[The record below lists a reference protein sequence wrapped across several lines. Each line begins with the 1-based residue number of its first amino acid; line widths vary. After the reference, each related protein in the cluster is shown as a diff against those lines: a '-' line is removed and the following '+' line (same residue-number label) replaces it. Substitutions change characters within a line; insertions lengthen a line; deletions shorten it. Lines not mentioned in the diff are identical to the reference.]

1 MASGGD
7 ERDFQSRSFNPSVVL
22 STSDVRLPAE
32 DAEEFEDLNALRTA
46 VHGQTFNVTREIPG
60 VLGPGGI
67 PTRRVAPVPANRNF
81 SEDQV
86 SSRLFEN
93 ALIIFCGAG
102 GRSERN
108 VLNRME
114 EIQGPLAVLRR
125 CQQENIRV
133 KVYTRNHSEIR
144 GLVTG
149 YVIAFDKHWNLALRD
164 VDEVFQKKIRC
175 KTPALGDVSDFVC
188 IGDLTIRGR
197 EISSASEPE
206 EYESEMG
213 GEGPSW
219 WEPEEESE
227 GVVPST
233 SQASSSSRGHGRGG
247 IRSTVPRGRA
257 HGKDERQRQG
267 PGAIPKKKLE
277 LKGAYSVESLD
288 QRARASRLVSR
299 EHPSTSEARDAHRLD
314 LSQRDRFEQK
324 PTEGGEGEG
333 EEEGG
338 KKKRIRKRKKREIR
352 TRHVN
357 QLFIRGENVVLINV
371 LEE

>member
-1 MASGGD
+1 MAGKPKQPT
-7 ERDFQSRSFNPSVVL
+7 E
-22 STSDVRLPAE
+22 
-32 DAEEFEDLNALRTA
+32 
-46 VHGQTFNVTREIPG
+46 

-81 SEDQV
+81 SEDQGLIRGRGRK
-86 SSRLFEN
+86 RL
-93 ALIIFCGAG
+93 
-102 GRSERN
+102 RN

-206 EYESEMG
+206 EYESEMAG
-213 GEGPSW
+213 GGPSW
-219 WEPEEESE
+219 WDPKEKKE
-227 GVVPST
+227 GVPST
-233 SQASSSSRGHGRGG
+233 SQASSSSSSSSRGHGRGTG
-247 IRSTVPRGRA
+247 IAAPRGRA
-257 HGKDERQRQG
+257 HATDDRQRQG
-267 PGAIPKKKLE
+267 QGAIAKKKLE

-324 PTEGGEGEG
+324 PPEGGG
-333 EEEGG
+333 EEGEGG